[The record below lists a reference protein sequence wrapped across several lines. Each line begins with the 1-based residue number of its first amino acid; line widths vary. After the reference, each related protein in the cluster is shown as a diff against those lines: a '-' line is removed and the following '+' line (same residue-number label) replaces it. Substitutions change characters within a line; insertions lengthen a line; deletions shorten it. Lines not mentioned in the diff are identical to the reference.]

1 MAKDSTKPFEGF
13 GKKIA
18 AKSGGAHKP
27 DPEGGIYKS
36 EDGATTYLIKRDI
49 KKLQNDVAEYMAA
62 QIFDELCPGTACTI
76 TLQKSGVTNRTFLAS
91 EFFQDNYR
99 DLYRDLGRKG
109 DRPVGLELAQDYL
122 PKRAQYVRQGLAKK
136 DSITGEFV
144 YQNYEKT
151 TVASLLLAD
160 QSVHSGNIGVVG
172 PDSAK
177 KLVMIDFGAA
187 FRTMGSEIN
196 PVKSNMAHVVLEK
209 NYFLRDHPKRRIFT
223 KEFSAELK
231 REAAI
236 DLNPR
241 IDKAWKEIIKNYD
254 NEQERGAII
263 EFGRQIGVSDSI
275 LNLGDKAKQFPQI
288 KDHFAKVMKQR
299 QQSQKDMAFEIDVKL
314 AFGKGKQDMDVDKL
328 RAAIAENPKH
338 AEHILKNPSETQS
351 GIRLKKS
358 QLKILQK
365 ELDAFKLSEIDIRKD
380 VTKSRGYFDE
390 TLEIMKQKAVPKGLV
405 IDFSQYEKAQGQWH
419 EVFDQAT
426 KVLGN
431 QNIDPQYV
439 SKLSGAMAS
448 MRKKVN
454 REFVGRFLEKPEHF
468 AAQWEKVIP
477 ENGAIIL
484 NIAKEAV
491 AFSKDLESQRLS
503 AQEQGGQTRTTRL
516 HNVIKSLQDAHP
528 ELKGIGDK
536 LQKGKNEQTG
546 QYDIELSVDIYMKLY
561 ESARKIEHGLVDPKT
576 EAQSMR
582 AIVNKQLPLS
592 RRLGISSL
600 PKTHQPI
607 QVRTQVGLD
616 EVSPI
621 KPKTKNVVPASS
633 TAEVAVVTPVV
644 SKPEVQVSDH
654 KQRLMAEIRE
664 AQGKPQKTPS
674 VVFKPEKHLA
684 TIVEPRAQDTV
695 MVSVNRGVGKGASVP
710 SSPRVSSSGGV
721 DPITQA
727 IRDEVLTKQQLYLQ
741 QEIAKIIPVGER
753 NHFLDQD
760 LSAFRTFV
768 QSDVGK
774 EKLSL
779 AMKKPETEVQL
790 KNIESNGYK
799 EVHSQFQDSFKK
811 VDWVSPPSSKVRF
824 SEIKDPDGQHI
835 TSLKETTV
843 QGATQALLED
853 GSMRSIKSYRQIEFP
868 KQIEGGNGPA
878 HFSMAVKDEN
888 GNNVP
893 EKGAVYFTAHY
904 NDKGKLTEVSSPVP
918 VKFMGKGDDAIGY
931 IERGGK
937 VYTLPATQGKYK
949 EMMKEVAVN
958 KGMGANVSQSLE
970 VEPMAQDKMTVKVN
984 PKIAE
989 LAKTVGKKYKKEM
1002 SEHQPKPPTTRP
1014 RSISE
1019 GMSH

>member
-1 MAKDSTKPFEGF
+1 MAKDSEKPFEGF

-36 EDGATTYLIKRDI
+36 EDGANTYLIKRDI

-76 TLQKSGVTNRTFLAS
+76 TLQKSEATGKTFLAS

-99 DLYRDLGRKG
+99 DLYRDLGKKG
-109 DRPVGLELAQDYL
+109 DRPVGLELVQDYL
-122 PKRAQYVRQGLAKK
+122 PKRAQYVRRGLAKK
-136 DSITGEFV
+136 DPVTGEFV

-160 QSVHSGNIGVVG
+160 QSVHSGNIGVVDRNG
-172 PDSAK
+172 TK
-177 KLVMIDFGAA
+177 QLVRIDFGAA
-187 FRTMGSEIN
+187 FRTMGPEID

-241 IDKAWKEIIKNYD
+241 IEKAWNEIIKNYD
-254 NEQERGAII
+254 NEQEHGAII
-263 EFGRQIGVSDSI
+263 EFGRQIGVSDSV

-314 AFGKGKQDMDVDKL
+314 AFGKGKQDMDMDKL

-338 AEHILKNPSETQS
+338 AERILKNPSKTQS
-351 GIRLKKS
+351 GIRLNKS

-390 TLEIMKQKAVPKGLV
+390 TVSLRPKA
-405 IDFSQYEKAQGQWH
+405 
-419 EVFDQAT
+419 
-426 KVLGN
+426 
-431 QNIDPQYV
+431 
-439 SKLSGAMAS
+439 
-448 MRKKVN
+448 
-454 REFVGRFLEKPEHF
+454 
-468 AAQWEKVIP
+468 
-477 ENGAIIL
+477 
-484 NIAKEAV
+484 
-491 AFSKDLESQRLS
+491 
-503 AQEQGGQTRTTRL
+503 
-516 HNVIKSLQDAHP
+516 
-528 ELKGIGDK
+528 
-536 LQKGKNEQTG
+536 
-546 QYDIELSVDIYMKLY
+546 
-561 ESARKIEHGLVDPKT
+561 
-576 EAQSMR
+576 
-582 AIVNKQLPLS
+582 
-592 RRLGISSL
+592 
-600 PKTHQPI
+600 HQPI

-616 EVSPI
+616 EVGDAQRNPT
-621 KPKTKNVVPASS
+621 KTLPESV
-633 TAEVAVVTPVV
+633 
-644 SKPEVQVSDH
+644 KPERS
-654 KQRLMAEIRE
+654 
-664 AQGKPQKTPS
+664 
-674 VVFKPEKHLA
+674 LA
-684 TIVEPRAQDTV
+684 TRVEPMAQDRV
-695 MVSVNRGVGKGASVP
+695 MVSVNKVARKEP
-710 SSPRVSSSGGV
+710 TISSGSRVSSSGGV

-741 QEIAKIIPVGER
+741 AEIAKTIPVGER

-760 LSAFRTFV
+760 LSSFRTFV

-779 AMKKPETEVQL
+779 AMKKPETEVHL

-799 EVHSQFQDSFKK
+799 EVHTQFQDSFKK
-811 VDWVSPPSSKVRF
+811 MDWVSPPSSKVRF

-843 QGATQALLED
+843 QGATQVLLED

-888 GNNVP
+888 GHNVP

-904 NDKGKLTEVSSPVP
+904 NDNGKLTEVSSPVP

-937 VYTLPATQGKYK
+937 VYTLPVTQGKYK

-989 LAKTVGKKYKKEM
+989 LAKNVGKKYKKEI
-1002 SEHQPKPPTTRP
+1002 SEQQPKSPTTRP
-1014 RSISE
+1014 RSVGRESE
-1019 GMSH
+1019 GRVV

>member
-1 MAKDSTKPFEGF
+1 MAKDSEKPFEGF

-76 TLQKSGVTNRTFLAS
+76 TLQKSEVTGKTFLAS

-99 DLYRDLGRKG
+99 DLYRDLGKKG

-122 PKRAQYVRQGLAKK
+122 PKRAQYVRQGLAEK

-172 PDSAK
+172 PEGAK
-177 KLVMIDFGAA
+177 RLVRIDFGAA

-241 IDKAWKEIIKNYD
+241 IEKAWNEIIKNYD

-263 EFGRQIGVSDSI
+263 EFGRQIGVPDSV
-275 LNLGDKAKQFPQI
+275 LNLGLGDKATQFSQI
-288 KDHFAKVMKQR
+288 KGHFAKVMKQR

-314 AFGKGKQDMDVDKL
+314 AFGKGKEDIDVDKL

-338 AEHILKNPSETQS
+338 AERILKNPSETQA

-380 VTKSRGYFDE
+380 VTKSRGYLDE
-390 TLEIMKQKAVPKGLV
+390 TIELMKQKAQPKGLA

-439 SKLSGAMAS
+439 SKLSEAMAS

-454 REFVGRFLEKPEHF
+454 REFVGRFLEKPKYF

-477 ENGAIIL
+477 ENGATIL
-484 NIAKEAV
+484 SIAKEAV
-491 AFSKDLESQRLS
+491 AFSKDLESQRSS

-516 HNVIKSLQDAHP
+516 HNVIKSLQDDYP
-528 ELKGIGDK
+528 ELKAIGDK
-536 LQKGKNEQTG
+536 LQKGKNVQTG

-582 AIVNKQLPLS
+582 ATVNKQLPLS
-592 RRLGISSL
+592 RRLGISSM

-607 QVRTQVGLD
+607 QIKTQVGLS
-616 EVSPI
+616 EAGPI
-621 KPKTKNVVPASS
+621 KPKAKNVVLASS
-633 TAEVAVVTPVV
+633 TEEVAVVTTVIP
-644 SKPEVQVSDH
+644 KPELQVSDH
-654 KQRLMAEIRE
+654 KKSLMAEIRD
-664 AQGKPQKTPS
+664 AQGKPQKTPP
-674 VVFKPEKHLA
+674 VLFKPEKLA
-684 TIVEPRAQDTV
+684 EEPRAQDKV
-695 MVSVNRGVGKGASVP
+695 IVSVNRAVRREP
-710 SSPRVSSSGGV
+710 TISSSSRVSSSGGV

-760 LSAFRTFV
+760 LSSFRTFV
-768 QSDVGK
+768 QSDIGK

-779 AMKKPETEVQL
+779 AMKKPETEIYL

-799 EVHSQFQDSFKK
+799 EVHTQFPDSFKK

-824 SEIKDPDGQHI
+824 SEIKDLDGQYI

-843 QGATQALLED
+843 QGATQAVLED
-853 GSMRSIKSYRQIEFP
+853 GSMRSIRSYRQIEFP

-888 GNNVP
+888 GQNVP

-937 VYTLPATQGKYK
+937 VYTLPVTQGKYK

-958 KGMGANVSQSLE
+958 KGIGANVSQSLK

-989 LAKTVGKKYKKEM
+989 LAKNVGKKYKKEM
-1002 SEHQPKPPTTRP
+1002 SEQRPKTPTTRP
-1014 RSISE
+1014 RSMSE